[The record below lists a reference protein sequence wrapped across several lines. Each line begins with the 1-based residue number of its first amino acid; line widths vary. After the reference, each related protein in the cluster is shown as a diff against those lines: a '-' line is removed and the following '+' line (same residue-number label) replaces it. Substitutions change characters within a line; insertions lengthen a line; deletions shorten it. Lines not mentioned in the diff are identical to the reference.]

1 MHVGD
6 MPTEKAMYSTKLFAD
21 KVMPKLRGMFPEWE
35 SDERFW
41 CHPIARRAVPGSLP
55 AQPTSAPGAAVR
67 QPVPAE

>member
-1 MHVGD
+1 MTGVQTCAL
-6 MPTEKAMYSTKLFAD
+6 PIY

-41 CHPIARRAVPGSLP
+41 CHPIAKRAVPGSLP

-67 QPVPAE
+67 QPEPAE